1 MFKKLFGSKT
11 KIKETTILS
20 PISGTVLPISEV
32 PDPVFSQKMMGDG
45 FAIEPTEGKVVSP
58 VEGEVIQ
65 LFHTKHA
72 IGLQTEAGTE
82 VLIHIGLETV
92 EMKGE
97 GFEAHVKQGD
107 KVNIGTPLIT
117 FDISLINEK
126 AKSIITPIVITNS
139 DASESFEILAEG
151 IVERG
156 TTVCAKVIMK

>member
-1 MFKKLFGSKT
+1 MFKKLFSSKT

-20 PISGTVLPISEV
+20 PISGDILPISEV

-58 VEGEVIQ
+58 VEGEVVQ

-72 IGLQTEAGTE
+72 IGLKTEAGTE
-82 VLIHIGLETV
+82 ILIHIGLETV

-117 FDISLINEK
+117 FDISLIKEK
-126 AKSIITPIVITNS
+126 AKSSITPIVITNS
-139 DASESFEILAEG
+139 DASESFKILAEG
-151 IVERG
+151 TVQKG
-156 TTVCAKVIMK
+156 STVCAKVIMK

>member
-1 MFKKLFGSKT
+1 MFKKLFSSKT

-20 PISGTVLPISEV
+20 PISGDILPISEV

-58 VEGEVIQ
+58 VEGEVVQ

-72 IGLQTEAGTE
+72 IGLKTEAGTE
-82 VLIHIGLETV
+82 ILIHIGLETV

-107 KVNIGTPLIT
+107 KVN
-117 FDISLINEK
+117 
-126 AKSIITPIVITNS
+126 
-139 DASESFEILAEG
+139 
-151 IVERG
+151 
-156 TTVCAKVIMK
+156 